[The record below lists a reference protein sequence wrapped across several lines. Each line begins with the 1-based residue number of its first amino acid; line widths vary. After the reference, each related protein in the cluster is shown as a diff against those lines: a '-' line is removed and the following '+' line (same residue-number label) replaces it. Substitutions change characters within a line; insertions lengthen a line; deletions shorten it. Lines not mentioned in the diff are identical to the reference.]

1 MEKNGNNPAAA
12 ASDSDGVCQKIF
24 SAITVSPAFRTVRRA
39 THFPQE
45 PTAASAARSMY
56 PPQPQPKKS
65 AESAPVVIRIPI
77 TSEKTEKTVGK
88 GCGDQANSKVTAKIE
103 PEKRPTHHGLVHKYK
118 EELAKATH
126 SKVEEDKH
134 EAQAQA
140 RNIEGKRQG
149 RLDINDKFS
158 EYINRAKI
166 KMRTMSSK
174 KIAESDDGDYD
185 RKERERGNDHFSD
198 YIQRAKNKFR
208 STPSNLG
215 GRKNASFK
223 RE

>member
-1 MEKNGNNPAAA
+1 MEKNGNNHAAA
-12 ASDSDGVCQKIF
+12 ASDSQGVCQKIF

-45 PTAASAARSMY
+45 PTAASAARSTY

-65 AESAPVVIRIPI
+65 AESAPVVVRIPI
-77 TSEKTEKTVGK
+77 TSEKIVGK
-88 GCGDQANSKVTAKIE
+88 CCDDQANSKVAAKIE
-103 PEKRPTHHGLVHKYK
+103 PKKPPTHHGLVHKYK

-140 RNIEGKRQG
+140 RNIEGKKQG
-149 RLDINDKFS
+149 GLDINDKFS

-166 KMRTMSSK
+166 KIRSMSSK
-174 KIAESDDGDYD
+174 KIAESDEVDYD
-185 RKERERGNDHFSD
+185 GKKRETENDHFSD

-208 STPSNLG
+208 SMPSNLG